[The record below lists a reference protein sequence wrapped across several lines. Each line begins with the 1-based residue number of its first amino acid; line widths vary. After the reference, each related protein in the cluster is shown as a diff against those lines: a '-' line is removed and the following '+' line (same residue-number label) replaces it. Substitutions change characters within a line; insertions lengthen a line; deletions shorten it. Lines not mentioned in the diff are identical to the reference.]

1 MMENSADRFDVLAL
15 FSSSPFGYD
24 NEEALLPNAGT

>member
-1 MMENSADRFDVLAL
+1 MENAADRFDVLAL
-15 FSSSPFGYD
+15 FRLLPFGHD